1 MSYYK
6 KNSRRTFFVCF
17 LAFVLNLLIFASIIA
32 FSNNAVHLFALD
44 SVALAGDVKLPKK
57 IYYTETRER
66 YVSGHA
72 NKKPFVTLRKKPDS
86 KSEKLAELDNGTVV
100 TIRSDKSKDGWY
112 LVTTGYNTGW
122 VKSTSIYKTFK
133 DYTDNV
139 KPSKT
144 LGFEPRVITIHSD
157 LERMSLIMRKGPDKD
172 RYAFIRRAPN
182 GAHVRLVGTSKN
194 YPEWSYIEYRGSC
207 GWVLN
212 DSLYSYSS
220 PDRYK
225 EAVEPT
231 YTANIQGKI
240 SKADSDNFARI
251 YIGPSEK
258 YVFCDLIEKNSK
270 ITILGSQKVDGE
282 KWYCIKFKSGHTK
295 GYYNETGWINSKYV
309 EKNLIS

>member
-6 KNSRRTFFVCF
+6 RNSKRTLFVCI
-17 LAFVLNLLIFASIIA
+17 LAFLLNLLVFASIIA
-32 FSNNAVHLFALD
+32 FSDNAVHLFALD
-44 SVALAGDVKLPKK
+44 SVALADEVKLPKK
-57 IYYTETRER
+57 IYYTKTRER

-72 NKKPFVTLRKKPDS
+72 NEKAFVTLRKKPTA
-86 KSEKLAELDNGTVV
+86 KSEKLAEIDNGSVV

-112 LVTTGYNTGW
+112 LVTTGNTTGW

-139 KPSKT
+139 KPSKYYN
-144 LGFEPRVITIHSD
+144 FEPRQIIIHSD

-182 GAHVRLVGTSKN
+182 GANVKLLGSSKA
-194 YPEWSYIEYRGSC
+194 YPEWAYIEYRGTC
-207 GWVLN
+207 GWVVN

-220 PDRYK
+220 PDKYK

-231 YTANIQGKI
+231 YTANAQGRIK
-240 SKADSDNFARI
+240 SADSDGFARI
-251 YIGPSEK
+251 YIGPSTK

-270 ITILGSQKVDGE
+270 ITILGSEKVGGE

-309 EKNLIS
+309 EKI